1 MSDRLSLDEILT
13 MVSEIARDPG
23 AGADRFRALKMLATT
38 ESQQAVLTEPLSQPE
53 IIQRA
58 SRILRGIGIHASQL
72 SFQQAFPK
80 TKATP
85 FQPPRLEYGDLSDE
99 EREAASHVRTLK
111 GLYKKFPEI
120 KRPGFPPGY
129 PVGKSHIQQQA
140 WCQNAALKAM
150 VDRKQAELMKNS
162 KEKALHG
169 GDTGTPGAAGDVQE
183 PSLQPQEAA
192 S

>member
-1 MSDRLSLDEILT
+1 MSDRLSIDEILT

-38 ESQQAVLTEPLSQPE
+38 ETQQAVLTEPLSQPE

-80 TKATP
+80 SKATP
-85 FQPPRLEYGDLSDE
+85 FQPPKLEYGDLTE
-99 EREAASHVRTLK
+99 QEREECSHVRTLK

-120 KRPGFPPGY
+120 KRPGFPPGF

-150 VDRKQAELMKNS
+150 VDNKQSEMMKNS
-162 KEKALHG
+162 REKALNV
-169 GDTGTPGAAGDVQE
+169 GDTGTPRAAGDDE
-183 PSLQPQEAA
+183 ALSAGSQEAA